1 MNALDISDF
10 EIKEMNDYTLITHK
24 NSKGNTTSFV
34 GLEFF
39 GKKTIVSISVDAKR
53 SLMHNSLFFLIIN
66 HQKIPNELLEMAN
79 LIAGDYYHK
88 DKKIEIRSTQ
98 GNNKKFF
105 NEVVSIFKKTRP
117 VLKSRNLFPRIKP
130 QKIKKRLL

>member
-39 GKKTIVSISVDAKR
+39 GKKTIVAISVDAKR

-66 HQKIPNELLEMAN
+66 HQKIPTELLEMAN
-79 LIAGDYYHK
+79 LITGDYYHK

-105 NEVVSIFKKTRP
+105 NEVVSIFKKTKP

>member
-1 MNALDISDF
+1 MNDLDISDF
-10 EIKEMNDYTLITHK
+10 EIKEINDYTLITHK

-39 GKKTIVSISVDAKR
+39 GKKTIVAISVDAKR

-105 NEVVSIFKKTRP
+105 NEVVSIFKKTKP

>member
-10 EIKEMNDYTLITHK
+10 EIKEINDYTLITHK

-39 GKKTIVSISVDAKR
+39 GKKTIVAISVDAKR

-98 GNNKKFF
+98 GNNKEFF
-105 NEVVSIFKKTRP
+105 NEVVSIFKKTKP

>member
-66 HQKIPNELLEMAN
+66 HQKIPTELLEMAN

-105 NEVVSIFKKTRP
+105 NEVVSIFKKTKP

>member
-105 NEVVSIFKKTRP
+105 NEVVSIFKKTKP
-117 VLKSRNLFPRIKP
+117 ILKSRNLFPRIKP